1 MKLENGQT
9 VQANESY
16 IRESILTPQN
26 KLVQGYGPIMPTFQ
40 GLVNEEGLASLIEY
54 VKSLPGATRASDTA
68 QASAAAPPEH
78 GTQK

>member
-9 VQANESY
+9 AVANESY

-40 GLVNEEGLASLIEY
+40 GLVNEEGLMSLIEY
-54 VKSLPGATRASDTA
+54 VKALPGANRAGGTA
-68 QASAAAPPEH
+68 QANAAAPTDQ